1 MPESAHACCDD
12 IIAAKAD
19 IRAIEQSAAVSRAD
33 AQTWRNDHDA
43 RNNETFQRFGTE
55 IASNRN
61 AVDALRAEMAS
72 GFTNMTAGFNE
83 RLASIEEK
91 LSNRLPGWATLGFT
105 VAGLTIGTL
114 VGIILD
120 LGGKLLHLK

>member
-1 MPESAHACCDD
+1 MTESAHVCCDD

-19 IRAIEQSAAVSRAD
+19 IRAIEQASAVSRTD
-33 AQTWRNDHDA
+33 AQKWRDDHDA

-55 IASNRN
+55 IASNRT
-61 AVDALRAEMAS
+61 AVVALHTEMS
-72 GFTNMTAGFNE
+72 TGFANMTAGFNE

-120 LGGKLLHLK
+120 LGSKLLHL

>member
-1 MPESAHACCDD
+1 VPDAHACCDD

-19 IRAIEQSAAVSRAD
+19 IRAIEQAAATSRAD
-33 AQTWRNDHDA
+33 AQKWRDDHEM

-55 IASNRN
+55 IAANRN
-61 AVDALRAEMAS
+61 AVDALRTEMNKRFDAMGDS
-72 GFTNMTAGFNE
+72 LDL
-83 RLASIEEK
+83 RLKSIEDK

-120 LGGKLLHLK
+120 LGGKLLHL